1 MGNVTAYLKPTYYI
15 DYNSQNVTEKAEEFS
30 LFETEERAQAIFY
43 FVRDSVV
50 YTPYSPFFLP
60 EHYKASRILQ
70 RGSGYCVQKAV
81 LLTALARANHI
92 PARLVFANIKNYLIP
107 EKLLKMMGTNVFV
120 FHGYN
125 ELYIRERWV
134 KVTPAFNIEMCK
146 KLSLQSVEF
155 DGHNDATF
163 HAYDLNGQKHIE
175 YTKDYGNF
183 SDLPFENMMANFETQ
198 YSEDMLKRWKE
209 SAQDKPI
216 G

>member
-1 MGNVTAYLKPTYYI
+1 MGNFTAYLKPTFYI
-15 DYNSQNVTEKAEEFS
+15 DYDTPGIREKAEEFS
-30 LFETEERAQAIFY
+30 LLHTEEKAKAIFY
-43 FVRDSVV
+43 FVRDHVL

-60 EHYKASRILQ
+60 EHYRASTILK

-81 LLTALARANHI
+81 LLTALARSNHI

-134 KVTPAFNIEMCK
+134 KVTPTFNKEMCK
-146 KLSLQSVEF
+146 KLNIQPVEF
-155 DGHNDATF
+155 DGQNDATF
-163 HAYDLNGQKHIE
+163 HAYDLNGQMHIE
-175 YTKDYGNF
+175 YTRDYGNF
-183 SDLPFENMMANFETQ
+183 SDLPFEKMMNSFKTQ
-198 YSEDMLKRWKE
+198 YSKDMLKRWME
-209 SAQDKPI
+209 SAQDESI